1 MAQKDTNQ
9 QWHSESHKSHRAG
22 WLRAAVL
29 GANDGIVST
38 ASLMLG
44 VAAAHSS
51 NKAIL
56 TAGIAGLMA
65 GALSMAAGEYV
76 SVSSQRDSERYDLA
90 LEEHELTHFPDEELD
105 ELTKIYISR
114 GLEPKL
120 AAKVAEQLHAKD
132 ALAAHARDELGIDHE
147 DLANPMQA
155 SVSSAVSFA
164 LGALLPILASL
175 VGHGNTSSVA
185 IVIVSLI
192 ALTVSGAIG
201 AHIGGGHKRFAALRV
216 LLGGGL
222 AMLVTAVIGHFVGV
236 AV

>member
-1 MAQKDTNQ
+1 MNQ
-9 QWHSESHKSHRAG
+9 ARQQHQSREAHKSQRSP

-38 ASLMLG
+38 SSLMLG
-44 VAAAHSS
+44 VAAASAS
-51 NKAIL
+51 KSAIM

-90 LEEHELTHFPDEELD
+90 LETRELKEHPQEELQELTD
-105 ELTKIYISR
+105 IYIDR
-114 GLEPKL
+114 GLQPKL
-120 AAKVAEQLHAKD
+120 AAEVAKQLHAQD
-132 ALAAHARDELGIDHE
+132 ALAAHARDEIGIDHE
-147 DLANPMQA
+147 SLSNPVQA
-155 SVSSAVSFA
+155 SISSASSFA
-164 LGALLPILASL
+164 LGAILPILGAVFFHGVAASW
-175 VGHGNTSSVA
+175 A
-185 IVIVSLI
+185 IVIVSLV
-192 ALTVSGAIG
+192 ALTVSGAVG

-222 AMLVTAVIGHFVGV
+222 AMLVTTVIGHFIGG